1 MKLKA
6 NDTLHVSS
14 VKADNLLTGEVFEV
28 EDSIGEDLIKRKLAT
43 KVDDDAEVGPSATK
57 AAANKGATPTK
68 KKG

>member
-28 EDSIGEDLIKRKLAT
+28 EDSIGEDLIKRKLASP
-43 KVDDDAEVGPSATK
+43 VADNAQIGAPAT
-57 AAANKGATPTK
+57 ANKGSAPTR

>member
-6 NDTLHVSS
+6 NDTVHVSS
-14 VKADNLLTGEVFEV
+14 VKADNLLTGEIFEV

-43 KVDDDAEVGPSATK
+43 RVTDDAQIGAPAP
-57 AAANKGATPTK
+57 AAANKGITPTR

>member
-14 VKADNLLTGEVFEV
+14 VKADNLLTGEIFEV
-28 EDSIGEDLIKRKLAT
+28 EDSIGEDLIKRKLASQ
-43 KVDDDAEVGPSATK
+43 VADDAQPGAPAP
-57 AAANKGATPTK
+57 AAANKGTAPAK